1 MVLQVPYPMSMRDR
15 PAIAAGADASAQT
28 FPPLESLSCPAAF
41 FSLSETSLSLEDV
54 I

>member
-28 FPPLESLSCPAAF
+28 FPRSGKSFMPGRVFLN
-41 FSLSETSLSLEDV
+41 